1 MPEIGTSAT
10 PRSHLSKGNEAKSLN
25 NKEYL
30 IRQARLWGADSDALE
45 ALSSSIL
52 VREGRI
58 SALGEAAEQ
67 QAQAAGI
74 DVLSMPGRVLVPGLI
89 DAHVHLELDPGIRSP
104 ADQLA
109 VPYEAREQGRA
120 SRARAMLAHGITTAR
135 DCGGGS
141 HREHALRDEID
152 TGRAIGPRLL
162 CCGQPLT
169 TPEGHCAFWGGGIE
183 SDADLDRVLS
193 AQVEAGSDWIKVMAT
208 GGVFTPGSRA
218 RDSQF
223 DLITLKRI
231 VGRAADAGR
240 FVAAH
245 CHGTAGIADA
255 TRAGIRTIEH
265 ASFAGEQGFGTLI
278 DESVMEEMAA
288 SELWASPTVNCGWGR
303 RIVNAEGEPTDFFK
317 RMSACLQRQ
326 KALGV
331 SFIASTDAGIPGVA
345 HHDLL
350 DGLIAFGRFA
360 DLRPVDVLR
369 AATSE
374 SALALGLS
382 AETGRLEVGHSA
394 DFLVLE
400 ENPLEDL
407 EALRDPE
414 LVVFRGAVFDRAV
427 RAEWSEGLGQAV

>member
-1 MPEIGTSAT
+1 MKNID
-10 PRSHLSKGNEAKSLN
+10 
-25 NKEYL
+25 YL
-30 IRQARLWGADSDALE
+30 IHGARLWKADSDALDR
-45 ALSSSIL
+45 LSSPIL
-52 VREGRI
+52 VRGGRI
-58 SALGEAAEQ
+58 AALGEEAEQ
-67 QAQAAGI
+67 QAAAAKMEPI
-74 DVLSMPGRVLVPGLI
+74 LMPGRVLVPGLI
-89 DAHVHLELDPGIRSP
+89 DAHVHLELDPKLRSP

-109 VPYEAREQGRA
+109 VPFEAREQGRA

-152 TGRAIGPRLL
+152 AGHAIGPRLL
-162 CCGQPLT
+162 CCGQPIT
-169 TPEGHCAFWGGGIE
+169 TPDGHCAFWGGGIE
-183 SDADLDRVLS
+183 SDADLDRVMA

-223 DLITLKRI
+223 DLPTLKRV

-245 CHGTAGIADA
+245 CHGTAGIGDA
-255 TRAGIRTIEH
+255 VRAGIRTIEH

-278 DESVMEEMAA
+278 DESIMEEMAA
-288 SELWASPTVNCGWGR
+288 AELWASPTVNAGWGR
-303 RIVNAEGEPTDFFK
+303 RIVDADGKPTDFFT
-317 RMSACLQRQ
+317 RMSQCLQRQ
-326 KALGV
+326 KGIGV

-369 AATSE
+369 TATSE
-374 SALALGLS
+374 SALALGI
-382 AETGRLEVGHSA
+382 AEETGRLEVGRSA

-414 LVVFRGAVFDRAV
+414 LVVFRGALLDRTV
-427 RAEWSEGLGQAV
+427 RANWAEGANGDESPA